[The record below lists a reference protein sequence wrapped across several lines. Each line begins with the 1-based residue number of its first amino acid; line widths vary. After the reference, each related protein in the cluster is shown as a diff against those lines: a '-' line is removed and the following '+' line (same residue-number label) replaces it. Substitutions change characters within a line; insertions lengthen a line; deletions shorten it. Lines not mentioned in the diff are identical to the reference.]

1 MDTPPSLLLFLP
13 PFLSFSLPL
22 GIQFLLCARLC
33 VRSHAMLPEGRSG
46 EDGILCRFSLSSLC
60 LSVWLIFFFP
70 VSTLVR
76 FLEPSSNVALLG
88 WLVGRR
94 PCPLNSQPPRLLH
107 RPSNPGH
114 PAPSG
119 RGSWGRTPKSEWL
132 FQASVAVE
140 TGCTS
145 LGGPLHHPSA
155 TQPMGSEPPQLPGSP
170 PMGRSLGLEP
180 ALRRRTPP
188 MSFDPALPLAS
199 V

>member
-1 MDTPPSLLLFLP
+1 MDFPPNRAGTLSHATLPTSWILLPLRLFLP

-33 VRSHAMLPEGRSG
+33 VRSHAMLPVGRSG
-46 EDGILCRFSLSSLC
+46 EDGIIHRFSLSPLC
-60 LSVWLIFFFP
+60 LSVWLIFSSEHAGQVPPTQFKHCFAR
-70 VSTLVR
+70 LV
-76 FLEPSSNVALLG
+76 G

-94 PCPLNSQPPRLLH
+94 TCPLNSQPPRLLH

-140 TGCTS
+140 TGCTG

-155 TQPMGSEPPQLPGSP
+155 TQPMGSELHP
-170 PMGRSLGLEP
+170 
-180 ALRRRTPP
+180 RRLTLTAARKPTNEW
-188 MSFDPALPLAS
+188 
-199 V
+199 